1 VSVLPI
7 CRERAKNLEEKGK
20 ESQGTAMDGPDFDP
34 ADLSSKRE
42 WVKIGSGSFGNV
54 YKATLLGTTVAVK
67 EIGKCVPPADAR
79 PFVILP
85 PSIIPSS
92 PSRLETRVGNLGCEK
107 ASPEKQTNAT
117 RRRTKR
123 FPATIR
129 FDRPYEPPLLTR
141 SRVSH
146 ALKQK
151 TSTRP
156 ERVAGLRRDMFYL
169 RRFPHP
175 NVVQVFGAFEEK
187 GVLYMVMEYV
197 AHSLRSKSV
206 VRKVDLVR
214 VLADV
219 ARALARLHAA
229 GHVHRDVK
237 ARNVLVQRGP
247 GYCAKLCDF
256 GLARAL
262 PSAARPDVRGDLT
275 PRIGPPKYRAPEVRD
290 GETYDQSSDVYGF
303 GVMCQQLVGQCRED
317 AGKGAKDKEGKERE
331 PSTDGAERGKD
342 KKASKKDKESKESA
356 CSEEDLEF
364 IQQLGMACAA
374 ENPSRRPTAA
384 ACLSR
389 CLQRLG
395 RRVSLCSAETAR
407 ARVATWIDAPMDVG
421 TGGKKTKEA
430 REKSAASVSGEEN
443 NLGSRGG
450 DEQIERDGDGGAGS
464 VEARGGERWRRR
476 RERDG
481 GSGSDSDS
489 DSVGAETPRRPR
501 RPQEQATSRD
511 TPRGSKRRK
520 T

>member
-1 VSVLPI
+1 
-7 CRERAKNLEEKGK
+7 
-20 ESQGTAMDGPDFDP
+20 
-34 ADLSSKRE
+34 
-42 WVKIGSGSFGNV
+42 
-54 YKATLLGTTVAVK
+54 
-67 EIGKCVPPADAR
+67 
-79 PFVILP
+79 
-85 PSIIPSS
+85 
-92 PSRLETRVGNLGCEK
+92 
-107 ASPEKQTNAT
+107 
-117 RRRTKR
+117 
-123 FPATIR
+123 
-129 FDRPYEPPLLTR
+129 LLTR

-421 TGGKKTKEA
+421 TGGKKAKEA
-430 REKSAASVSGEEN
+430 REKEKEVSVSGEEN

-450 DEQIERDGDGGAGS
+450 EEQIERDGDGGAGS